1 MKPAFHPWILLGC
14 LASLTLGGCT
24 TVPPEEDPVQ
34 IKMNDIDNR
43 LTRIERVVANQS
55 LLQLANDLEAM
66 RAEVK
71 SMRNE
76 VDQMNN
82 GVQAARKQQR
92 DLYTDLDE
100 RMKVLETRGGIT
112 PGGAASAPASPDGAT
127 AATAA
132 TATTAVAAA
141 TVASAAQAA
150 GAGDGTDK
158 GDYQAAFSLLKNS
171 QYDRSIAAFRQFLAT
186 YPQSPLAEN
195 AQYWLG
201 EAYYV
206 TKSYPD
212 ALQSFHQVSEKY
224 PQSRKLADA
233 LLKTGYCYYEL
244 KQWGKAREVLSQVA
258 DQYPDSSAGRLAKQ
272 RLDKMSSEKH

>member
-1 MKPAFHPWILLGC
+1 MTTALRPWVILGC
-14 LASLTLGGCT
+14 LASLTLGACS

-55 LLQLANDLEAM
+55 LQQMANDLEAT

-71 SMRNE
+71 AMRNE
-76 VDQMNN
+76 VDQLNN
-82 GVQAARKQQR
+82 TVQAARKQQR

-100 RMKVLETRGGIT
+100 RMKVLEVRGGIT
-112 PGGAASAPASPDGAT
+112 SAPLPSGEGSSAPTS
-127 AATAA
+127 
-132 TATTAVAAA
+132 AVAPVPAA
-141 TVASAAQAA
+141 PTAPAPEGVSVA
-150 GAGDGTDK
+150 DGTDK
-158 GDYQAAFSLLKNS
+158 GDYQAAFSQLKSS
-171 QYDRSIAAFRQFLAT
+171 QYDRSISAFRKFLVT

-212 ALQSFHQVSEKY
+212 ALQAFHQVSEKY

-244 KQWGKAREVLSQVA
+244 KQWAKAREILSQVA
-258 DQYPDSSAGRLAKQ
+258 DQYPDASAGRLAKQ